1 MAEELRWAIIGTGFI
16 SNTVAEAIAAS
27 PGSQVALVSG
37 RDTGRV
43 AEFAERHR
51 IARTCV
57 GFADAVTDPDIDVVY
72 VGTPNHTHH
81 DVVTAAAAA
90 GKAVLSEK
98 SLTTTMATAHELV
111 DAVRDKVF
119 FVEGLMYLAHPV
131 MQRFVDLLSEERTG
145 TVTAVHVRYAADIK
159 AVVNP
164 LGRGTI
170 YNLGCYPVSLLHLI
184 IQSAFG
190 DDVFEQRE
198 LAGHGTLT
206 PDETIGSATASVR
219 FANGVTAT
227 VASTDDYGMAFN
239 VGVLTTT
246 GEVRFATNPWL
257 STAGDNVIEWLP
269 YDSDVESINVTSDG
283 DAFDHQIRLVER
295 CVAEGRTE
303 ALRPSPR
310 LRDSLEIMG
319 FLTEWEAVCLTGH
332 RR

>member
-27 PGSQVALVSG
+27 PGSRVELVSG
-37 RDTGRV
+37 RDAGRV

-57 GFADAVTDPDIDVVY
+57 GFANAVADPDIDVVY

-98 SLTTTMATAHELV
+98 SLTATMATAHELV

-145 TVTAVHVRYAADIK
+145 TVTA
-159 AVVNP
+159 
-164 LGRGTI
+164 
-170 YNLGCYPVSLLHLI
+170 
-184 IQSAFG
+184 
-190 DDVFEQRE
+190 
-198 LAGHGTLT
+198 
-206 PDETIGSATASVR
+206 
-219 FANGVTAT
+219 T
-227 VASTDDYGMAFN
+227 VASTDDHGMAFN
-239 VGVLTTT
+239 VGVLSTT
-246 GEVRFATNPWL
+246 GEMRFATNPWL

-269 YDSDVESINVTSDG
+269 YDGDVESINVTSDG

-295 CVAEGRTE
+295 CVTEGRAE

-319 FLTEWEAVCLTGH
+319 FLTEWEAVCLADH

>member
-1 MAEELRWAIIGTGFI
+1 M
-16 SNTVAEAIAAS
+16 
-27 PGSQVALVSG
+27 
-37 RDTGRV
+37 
-43 AEFAERHR
+43 
-51 IARTCV
+51 
-57 GFADAVTDPDIDVVY
+57 VY

-159 AVVNP
+159 SVVNP

-190 DDVFEQRE
+190 DDVFERRE

-319 FLTEWEAVCLTGH
+319 FLTEWEAVCLAEH